1 MQIGEL
7 KAKLSSGEQRL
18 SFSSA
23 KKKPVISEAETKAAP
38 PSSSEKD
45 PPALFYKDGS
55 SDSDSSAVLN
65 DENIPRR
72 GNPSSMDEA
81 RPLPQTISA
90 PLFLDPDHL
99 SGAIKEEGF
108 LHHQLH
114 HMLMMEAEEEPQS
127 TPTSV
132 QRRKS
137 QLAITPSNS
146 GDNSLFPITEKETL
160 RP

>member
-55 SDSDSSAVLN
+55 SDTDSSAVLN

-72 GNPSSMDEA
+72 GKPSSMDEA

-114 HMLMMEAEEEPQS
+114 HMLMMEAEEEPFISFFSDEQ
-127 TPTSV
+127 P
-132 QRRKS
+132 
-137 QLAITPSNS
+137 
-146 GDNSLFPITEKETL
+146 PILNWCSDDWNYK
-160 RP
+160 